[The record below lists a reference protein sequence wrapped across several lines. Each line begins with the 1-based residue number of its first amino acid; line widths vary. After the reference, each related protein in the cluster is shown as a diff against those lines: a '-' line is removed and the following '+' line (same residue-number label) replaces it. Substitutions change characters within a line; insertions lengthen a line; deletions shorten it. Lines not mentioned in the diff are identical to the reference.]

1 MKAYCCDICGSYF
14 IATAGVPN
22 VIVTGFTNFESHG
35 LTERTHNQLDV
46 CPSCADRLNTTAMGK
61 LYTVKPKE
69 G

>member
-14 IATAGVPN
+14 TATAGVPN
-22 VIVTGFTNFESHG
+22 VIVVVEISDFE
-35 LTERTHNQLDV
+35 RIRNQLDV

-69 G
+69 EKQ